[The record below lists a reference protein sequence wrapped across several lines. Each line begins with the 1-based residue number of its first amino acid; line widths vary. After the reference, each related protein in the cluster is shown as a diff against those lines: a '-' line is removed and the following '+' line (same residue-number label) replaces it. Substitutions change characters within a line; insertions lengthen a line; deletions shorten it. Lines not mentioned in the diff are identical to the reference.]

1 MDWMIFIKTLKN
13 TTQIKKSRILIVF
26 DDNVADILS
35 NEKLNPIRT
44 DLFVRETTFLVFLS
58 HSLILLCQKILG

>member
-13 TTQIKKSRILIVF
+13 TTQIKKTRILIVF

-35 NEKLNPIRT
+35 NEKLNPIGT
-44 DLFVRETTFLVFLS
+44 DLFVRERTFLVFLS

>member
-1 MDWMIFIKTLKN
+1 MDDIHKN
-13 TTQIKKSRILIVF
+13 IEEYNPDKKSRTLIVF